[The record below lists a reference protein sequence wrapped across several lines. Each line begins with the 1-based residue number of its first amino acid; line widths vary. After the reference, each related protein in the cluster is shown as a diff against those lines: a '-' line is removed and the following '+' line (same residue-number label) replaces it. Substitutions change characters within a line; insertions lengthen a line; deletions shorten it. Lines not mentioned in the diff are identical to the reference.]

1 MSEPKTVPAN
11 QAEPPQP
18 HQVRIPGF
26 AADRSI
32 GLGDAVSGVAQ
43 ALGFRP
49 CGGCA
54 RRASALNN
62 WVVFTRS

>member
-1 MSEPKTVPAN
+1 MKLSSRNPTRCAYPS
-11 QAEPPQP
+11 
-18 HQVRIPGF
+18 F

-54 RRASALNN
+54 RRAATLNN
-62 WVVFTRS
+62 WVVFIR